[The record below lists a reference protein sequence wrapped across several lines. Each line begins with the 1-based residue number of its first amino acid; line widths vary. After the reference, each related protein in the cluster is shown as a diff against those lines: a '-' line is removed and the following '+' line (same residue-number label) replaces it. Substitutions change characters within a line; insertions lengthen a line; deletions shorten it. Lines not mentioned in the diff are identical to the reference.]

1 MNPILFSKPFSSVS
15 GRVRGKKSLLIKRKK
30 SLLILRRK
38 KKGRKTKRKK
48 RKKKREEKKKQKAFF
63 YLPFLSGLSLFRILV
78 TNNAANH
85 RNAY

>member
-15 GRVRGKKSLLIKRKK
+15 GRVRGKKSLLI
-30 SLLILRRK
+30 LRRK
-38 KKGRKTKRKK
+38 EKKKEERKTKRKK
-48 RKKKREEKKKQKAFF
+48 KKKNKKEKKKKKTFF

>member
-15 GRVRGKKSLLIKRKK
+15 GRVRGKKSLLI
-30 SLLILRRK
+30 LRRK
-38 KKGRKTKRKK
+38 EKKKEERKTKRKK
-48 RKKKREEKKKQKAFF
+48 KKKNKKEKKEKKTFF

>member
-15 GRVRGKKSLLIKRKK
+15 GRVRGKKSLLI
-30 SLLILRRK
+30 LRRK
-38 KKGRKTKRKK
+38 EKKKEERKTKRKK
-48 RKKKREEKKKQKAFF
+48 KRKTRKKKKEKKKKKTFF

>member
-15 GRVRGKKSLLIKRKK
+15 GRVRGKKSLLI
-30 SLLILRRK
+30 LRRK
-38 KKGRKTKRKK
+38 EKKKEERKTKRKK
-48 RKKKREEKKKQKAFF
+48 KRKTRKKKKKKKTFF

>member
-15 GRVRGKKSLLIKRKK
+15 GRVRGKKSLLI
-30 SLLILRRK
+30 LRRK
-38 KKGRKTKRKK
+38 EKKKEERKTKRKK
-48 RKKKREEKKKQKAFF
+48 KKKNKKEKKIKKTFF